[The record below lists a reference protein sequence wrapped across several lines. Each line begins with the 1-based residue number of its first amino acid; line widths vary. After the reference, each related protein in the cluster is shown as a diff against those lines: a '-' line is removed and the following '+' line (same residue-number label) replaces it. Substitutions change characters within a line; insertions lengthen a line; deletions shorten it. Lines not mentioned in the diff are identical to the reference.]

1 MKDEDSLKLRLFC
14 VTWVLKVHVIRIKGV
29 PVVVVRVATVVA
41 LVLTVAA
48 VAAAVDV
55 VTILFNDVP
64 EPPTVTPLAPAL
76 PLALPLPDMLGA
88 GSCVTCSDL

>member
-1 MKDEDSLKLRLFC
+1 MFGLCHVGD
-14 VTWVLKVHVIRIKGV
+14 TYGNYVIRIKGV

-55 VTILFNDVP
+55 VTKLFNDVP
-64 EPPTVTPLAPAL
+64 DPPMVTPLA
-76 PLALPLPDMLGA
+76 LALPLPDVLGV